1 MNFLMNLALS
11 FSRLLANNATQT
23 QKDTAKV
30 VDEILSVWVGPFMTA
45 LGAVGAIYVI
55 ILGIQYA
62 KSENDS
68 KRAEAKTRMVNCII
82 GVLSLI
88 VIGVVCWAVNWVEIA
103 QIFGYAREGFDPN
116 DIVIKPVLRLL
127 GR

>member
-1 MNFLMNLALS
+1 MNLALS

-103 QIFGYAREGFDPN
+103 QIFGYARKDFDVN